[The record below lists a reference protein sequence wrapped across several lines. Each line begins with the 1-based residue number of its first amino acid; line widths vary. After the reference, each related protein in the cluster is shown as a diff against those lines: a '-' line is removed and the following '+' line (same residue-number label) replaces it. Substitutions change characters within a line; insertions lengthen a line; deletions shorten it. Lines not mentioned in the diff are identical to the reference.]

1 LRKTHPR
8 TVQDVSQ
15 VFRHPHG
22 TGGAQKKV
30 IPSIDKETYMQERD
44 GLVTMKGNPI
54 TLIGSELQV
63 GDKAP
68 DFVAIDN
75 DLNPVSF
82 DSFRGKVCIL
92 SSVPSLDT
100 PVCDMETRRFNDEAG
115 RLGDDV
121 EILTIS
127 MDLPFAQKRWC
138 GAAGVDRVQTL
149 SDHRDAAFGQ
159 AYGVLIKGLRLL
171 ARAVFV
177 VDKEG
182 TIRYMEL
189 VKEIAS
195 EPDYDAV
202 MTALKEL
209 V

>member
-1 LRKTHPR
+1 
-8 TVQDVSQ
+8 
-15 VFRHPHG
+15 
-22 TGGAQKKV
+22 
-30 IPSIDKETYMQERD
+30 
-44 GLVTMKGNPI
+44 MKGNPI
-54 TLIGSELQV
+54 TLIGPELKV

-68 DFVAIDN
+68 DFVAMDN

-115 RLGDDV
+115 RLGEDV

-138 GAAGVDRVQTL
+138 GAAGVDKVRTL
-149 SDHRDAAFGQ
+149 SDHRDAVFGQ
-159 AYGVLIKGLRLL
+159 AYGVLIKDLRLL

-177 VDKEG
+177 VDADG
-182 TIRYMEL
+182 IIRYAEL
-189 VKEIAS
+189 VNEIAS
-195 EPDYDAV
+195 EPNYDSVLKAV
-202 MTALKEL
+202 KEL

>member
-1 LRKTHPR
+1 
-8 TVQDVSQ
+8 
-15 VFRHPHG
+15 
-22 TGGAQKKV
+22 
-30 IPSIDKETYMQERD
+30 MQERD

-54 TLIGSELQV
+54 TLMGTEIQV

-82 DSFRGKVCIL
+82 DSFRGKVCIV

-195 EPDYDAV
+195 EPDYDSLLTAV
-202 MTALKEL
+202 KEL

>member
-1 LRKTHPR
+1 LRKTDPR
-8 TVQDVSQ
+8 TIQDVPQ
-15 VFRHPHG
+15 IFRHPHG
-22 TGGAQKKV
+22 AGGAQKRL
-30 IPSIDKETYMQERD
+30 IPSNDKEIRMQERD
-44 GLVTMKGNPI
+44 GIVTMKGNPI
-54 TLIGSELQV
+54 TLMGTELQV
-63 GDKAP
+63 EDKAP

-82 DSFRGKVCIL
+82 DSFRGKVCIV

-138 GAAGVDRVQTL
+138 GAAGVDKVQTL

-195 EPDYDAV
+195 EPDYDSVLTAV
-202 MTALKEL
+202 KEL